1 MPGVSNPMICD
12 SSTGACFCKDNVD
25 LDINSRCDTCL
36 DAYWNISSPGGCQ
49 GIATVHVVQ

>member
-25 LDINSRCDTCL
+25 LDINTRCDTCL
-36 DAYWNISSPGGCQ
+36 DGYWNISSPSGCQ
-49 GIATVHVVQ
+49 GIATVHVIQ